1 MYLIL
6 TKKKVFIKISLASY
20 RIIGLFTLTT
30 PFYIIRDPELI
41 KKIAV
46 KDFDHFMDH
55 RKVIDDKSFDN
66 DMLSKVLTA
75 LTGQKW
81 KDMRSTL
88 SPAFTTSKMRQML
101 ELIIDCSDEM
111 TKFFQKQTESNNA
124 TNNMLVLDMKET
136 FSKFTNDVIATCAF
150 GIKVN
155 SFEQPDN
162 EFYQQGKRILNPN
175 KLLIIASFISFLI
188 SPKLIKWFRLDNEA
202 RKMEKFFNKLIIDTM
217 QIRERENIYRP
228 DMINL
233 LMQLRKGNL
242 KHDDEK
248 LAPENEGYA
257 VIAESEQFT
266 AVAKKI
272 NWKDDELVAQCAQFF
287 LAGFE
292 TSSLLLSF
300 TSHALAVHSDVQTK
314 LLEEI
319 DTAFEKSNGKI
330 NYSDLQSLKYMDM
343 VISEALRLWPPAI
356 ATDRV
361 CVKDYIYDDGNGQ
374 RFTFEK
380 GASLLIPIFAL
391 HYDPKFFSDPEKF
404 DPERF
409 NDRNSQNII
418 PGSYIPF
425 GYGPRSCIGK
435 KKFD

>member
-1 MYLIL
+1 MKSRIL
-6 TKKKVFIKISLASY
+6 FFFINKQIKIYKIICSH

-46 KDFDHFMDH
+46 KDFDHFSDH
-55 RKVIDDKSFDN
+55 TKLTDDKSFDN

-101 ELIIDCSDEM
+101 DLIIDCSEEV
-111 TKFFQKQTESNNA
+111 TKFFQNQSKSNNDA
-124 TNNMLVLDMKET
+124 VLVLDMKET

-155 SFEQPDN
+155 SFEKPDN
-162 EFYQQGKRILNPN
+162 EFYQQGKRILNPS
-175 KLLIIASFISFLI
+175 KLLILISVISFLI

-202 RKMEKFFNKLIIDTM
+202 RKLERFFQKLIIDTM
-217 QIRERENIYRP
+217 EIRERENIYRP

-242 KHDDEK
+242 KDDDEMI
-248 LAPENEGYA
+248 ENEGFS
-257 VIAESEQFT
+257 ILTESEQSLLT
-266 AVAKKI
+266 AVTPKKI
-272 NWKDDELVAQCAQFF
+272 EWKDDELVAQCVQFF
-287 LAGFE
+287 LAGYE
-292 TSSLLLSF
+292 TSSLVLSF
-300 TSHALAVHSDVQTK
+300 ASHALATHMNVQQK
-314 LLEEI
+314 LIEEI
-319 DTAFEKSNGKI
+319 DNAFEKSNGKL
-330 NYSDLQSLKYMDM
+330 NYSELQSLKYMDM
-343 VISEALRLWPPAI
+343 VISEVLRLWPPAI
-356 ATDRV
+356 LTDRV
-361 CVKDYIYDDGNGQ
+361 CVKDYIYDDGNGKT
-374 RFTFEK
+374 FTIEK
-380 GASLLIPIFAL
+380 GMGLFLPIFPL
-391 HYDPKFFSDPEKF
+391 HYDPKYFHDPEKF

-409 NDRNSQNII
+409 NEVNAKNII
-418 PGSYIPF
+418 SGSYIPF

-435 KKFD
+435 